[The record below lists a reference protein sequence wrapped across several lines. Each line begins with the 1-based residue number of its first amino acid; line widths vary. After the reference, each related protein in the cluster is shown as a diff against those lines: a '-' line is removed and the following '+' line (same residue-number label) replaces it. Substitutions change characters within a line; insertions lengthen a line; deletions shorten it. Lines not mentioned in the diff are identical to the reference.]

1 MLQQQQTIMLLK
13 QFLKNE
19 FNRQKVDDEV
29 DKQKNDDNE

>member
-1 MLQQQQTIMLLK
+1 MLLK